1 MSGRRRPKIEA
12 LIVNAI
18 RKLQD
23 AQGLTP
29 REISNYITQEYDVPG
44 TEIKKQV
51 HLALKRGVSYGILR
65 KYKGGYYTCNQDF
78 LKKQPIN
85 RNEINEFSCPPK
97 RRLCRPRRRQSRRRC
112 KRVCRKI
119 QRRRS
124 ACKRRRPRRRS
135 VCRRRNRSRRRK
147 RSGRRCG
154 TSEFNEMEAISK
166 QPRPNSGDDDDN
178 NSRNE
183 SISDRSSL
191 TDPDGSMQDPRPN
204 TPPSTHME

>member
-65 KYKGGYYTCNQDF
+65 KYKGY
-78 LKKQPIN
+78 
-85 RNEINEFSCPPK
+85 EF
-97 RRLCRPRRRQSRRRC
+97 
-112 KRVCRKI
+112 
-119 QRRRS
+119 
-124 ACKRRRPRRRS
+124 
-135 VCRRRNRSRRRK
+135 
-147 RSGRRCG
+147 
-154 TSEFNEMEAISK
+154 
-166 QPRPNSGDDDDN
+166 
-178 NSRNE
+178 
-183 SISDRSSL
+183 
-191 TDPDGSMQDPRPN
+191 
-204 TPPSTHME
+204 